1 MAGRFSG
8 LCFIV
13 LASHAMSPRLDIV
26 GERPEAVADHTEAP
40 VFNHSAVSRN
50 EICKALPPMEGV
62 TATITFGASMRY
74 LLIILAACLP
84 LWAQAIEFDEHV
96 RSLALGRALQVFE
109 DVDGTAT
116 IESVSAPANTS
127 AFRPLE
133 GKTFNAGYSR
143 SAFWLKGDLLYR
155 PATTTGPMDWILELA
170 YPPLDRIDLYLPDS
184 SGRLRLASQ
193 TGDQLPFA
201 SRPIKQSNY
210 LFDLDLQPDKPM
222 TFYLRVA
229 SDGPV
234 QAPLNLWSSHAFIER
249 QPVQLQVMG
258 LIYGVLLGMLIYN
271 LFIFFSVRDRSYL
284 YFILYIATFGL
295 YQLSISGTAIE
306 YLWPDSPWWANA
318 ATPFLMGTA
327 VLFSSLFSRSFLQ
340 TARLARW
347 LDRLIWVLMSCAI
360 GVMLLALFSNYGIAL
375 RAATALVMACTWVML
390 ACGVTAVVKG
400 VRSARYYLTGWVVF
414 YVGATINA
422 VMLLGY
428 LPNTFFILYVGHM
441 GAVLEMAFLSLAL
454 ADRQNWIREEQAQTL
469 VKAGADLEH
478 LNKQLAASNRHKDEF
493 LATLTH
499 ELRTPM
505 NGVIGSLELMK
516 TVEMDGEMKM
526 YQQTAAS
533 SAQDMMGMINGIL
546 TLSELQAGA
555 LYAECEV
562 FDPASLLGRL
572 RQRFVEPARVKGL
585 DFRLELDE
593 TLPVQLRG
601 DAAKLYQC
609 VECLVDN
616 AIKFTD
622 NGFVRLRASGRLYD
636 VDRVELCVEVM
647 DTGIGFSPLDEA
659 RLYQHFFQIDGSM
672 TREHGGL
679 GIGLAICRKLAELQ
693 GGTLSHESEPGKGS
707 CFTLSLPLWIV
718 MPGALHKAPGSL
730 SMSELPSRH

>member
-1 MAGRFSG
+1 MRF
-8 LCFIV
+8 
-13 LASHAMSPRLDIV
+13 
-26 GERPEAVADHTEAP
+26 
-40 VFNHSAVSRN
+40 
-50 EICKALPPMEGV
+50 
-62 TATITFGASMRY
+62 

-84 LWAQAIEFDEHV
+84 LLAQAIEFDEHV
-96 RSLALGRALQVFE
+96 RCLALGRAIEVFE
-109 DVDGTAT
+109 DVGGNAT
-116 IESVSAPANTS
+116 IESVSAPASNA

-133 GKTFNAGYSR
+133 GETFNAGYSH
-143 SAFWLKGDLLYR
+143 SVFWLKGSLTYR
-155 PATTTGPMDWILELA
+155 PAGQPGPMDWILELA
-170 YPPLDRIDLYLPDS
+170 YPPLDHVDLYLSDA
-184 SGRLRLASQ
+184 SGQPRLASQ
-193 TGDQLPFA
+193 TGDKLPFS
-201 SRPIKQSNY
+201 SRQIRQANY
-210 LFDLDLQPDKPM
+210 LFDLDLQPDKPV
-222 TFYLRVA
+222 TFYVRVA

-258 LIYGVLLGMLIYN
+258 LIYGVLLGMLVYN
-271 LFIFFSVRDRSYL
+271 LFIFFSVRDRSHL

-295 YQLSISGTAIE
+295 YQLSISGAAIE

-347 LDRLIWVLMSCAI
+347 LDRLLWALMGCAI
-360 GVMLLALFSNYGIAL
+360 GVMALALFSSYGVAL
-375 RAATALVMACTWVML
+375 RAATVLVMVCTWVML
-390 ACGVTAVVKG
+390 TCGVTAVVKG
-400 VRSARYYLTGWVVF
+400 IRSARYYLIGWVVF

-454 ADRQNWIREEQAQTL
+454 ADRQNQIREQQAQTL
-469 VKAGADLEH
+469 VEAGIDLEN

-562 FDPASLLGRL
+562 FDPVQLLERL

-585 DFRLELDE
+585 DFSLELDE
-593 TLPVQLRG
+593 TIPLQLRG
-601 DAAKLYQC
+601 DAAKLHQC
-609 VECLVDN
+609 VECLLDN
-616 AIKFTD
+616 AIKFTHK
-622 NGFVRLRASGRLYD
+622 GTVGLRAWGRLYD
-636 VDRVELCVEVM
+636 GDRFGLSIEVM

-679 GIGLAICRKLAELQ
+679 GIGLAICRKLVELQ
-693 GGTLSHESEPGKGS
+693 GGTLGHESEPGKGS
-707 CFTLSLPLWIV
+707 RFTLNLPLWIA
-718 MPGALHKAPGSL
+718 MPGAARRVPGAV